1 MPNVQCKS
9 EKRIPGYATGR
20 GNLLLR
26 AGGRSG
32 KLRFETNFINYYW
45 QDTEIAKR
53 PYKQGPYK
61 KAEVA
66 FLKSNYPAVSAVVLA
81 GRLKRS
87 LGSVRKQLREMGLRK
102 IKRQVW
108 TAEQIRTL
116 RRMYKTAVLWEIANQ
131 LDKATFEIRRKVR
144 QLKLKK

>member
-1 MPNVQCKS
+1 MQS
-9 EKRIPGYATGR
+9 AERR
-20 GNLLLR
+20 ESFELR
-26 AGGRSG
+26 RRENGG

-45 QDTEIAKR
+45 QDIEIAKR

-61 KAEVA
+61 KAEIA

-87 LGSVRKQLREMGLRK
+87 LGSVREQLRKMGLRK

-131 LDKATFEIRRKVR
+131 LDKNTYEIRRKAK

>member
-1 MPNVQCKS
+1 LIS
-9 EKRIPGYATGR
+9 
-20 GNLLLR
+20 
-26 AGGRSG
+26 S

-45 QDTEIAKR
+45 QDIEIAKR
-53 PYKQGPYK
+53 PYKQGLYK

-66 FLKSNYPAVSAVVLA
+66 ILKSNYPAVSAVVLA

-87 LGSVRKQLREMGLRK
+87 LSSVRKQLHEMGLRK
-102 IKRQVW
+102 VKRQVW

-131 LDKATFEIRRKVR
+131 LDKNTFEIRRKAK